1 MLRDEQKEQAA
12 KLKNRSF
19 KEKLSYFWTYNKGPV
34 IAVIVIALF
43 AIGIWQTSE
52 KFDRNALQVVITD
65 HTGEDIQT
73 EALTSLYEA
82 TSDDPGTI
90 NYNTGLW
97 LVSDNYEATVAYV
110 QKLVAMLNANSI
122 DVFIAPESVF
132 EQYGEQG
139 MFTDLNTL
147 LTTDELTGLNN
158 NNRIYYAGGTET
170 DTDGNAASSLVAAG
184 IRLNDSQLLA
194 DAGIQVENACIGI
207 PATAAHPEDALRFL
221 GIFIQEN

>member
-52 KFDRNALQVVITD
+52 KFDRNALQIVITD

-73 EALTSLYEA
+73 ETLTSLYEA
-82 TSDDPGTI
+82 TSDDPGSI
-90 NYNTGLW
+90 NFNTGLW

-139 MFTDLNTL
+139 MFTDLNTV

-158 NNRIYYAGGTET
+158 NNRIYYAEVT
-170 DTDGNAASSLVAAG
+170 DTDADDTRSLVAAG

-207 PATAAHPEDALRFL
+207 PATAAHPEAALRFL
-221 GIFIQEN
+221 SIFVQENR